1 MGYQFAALRGARCRA
16 SIRNVACMAF
26 VALGL
31 LVGPAAAVE
40 RVHYIAADEIVWD
53 FAPSYPTNPITGE
66 AFTKEESE
74 FLRQSKDRIGRKYVK
89 AIYRE
94 YTDASF
100 TALKAKGSAD
110 EHLGLLGPIIRAEVG
125 DTITVV
131 FRNNTKLPVG
141 IHPHGV
147 FYAKASEGAHYA
159 IGASPSDHGQ
169 GHGVMP
175 ETGAHVAPKSQYT
188 YHWEVPERAGP
199 GPSDPSSLVWL
210 YHAHDHEGVDIYAG
224 LVGAIVVT
232 RSGAAKPDGTP
243 KDVDREFV
251 TLFMIFDENMSPYLD
266 ANIQRFAGSPKAV
279 NKKDGEFKESNKKHT
294 INGFLYGNLDGLTMR
309 RGERV
314 RWYLIGLGNET
325 DIHTAHWH
333 GNTALRRGS
342 RTDTVELFPA
352 TTEVV
357 DMHPDNV
364 GAWLFH
370 CHVTDHMAGG
380 MMTRYLVTE

>member
-1 MGYQFAALRGARCRA
+1 VGYRFAASLGMTDRA
-16 SIRNVACMAF
+16 SSIRKTLCLAF
-26 VALGL
+26 AVLGP
-31 LVGPAAAVE
+31 LVGPAAAAE

-53 FAPSYPTNPITGE
+53 FAPSYPNNPITGE
-66 AFTKEESE
+66 AFGREELE
-74 FLRQSKDRIGRKYVK
+74 FLRQSKDRIGGKYLK
-89 AIYRE
+89 AVYRE
-94 YTDASF
+94 YADASF
-100 TALKAKGSAD
+100 TTLKAKGPAD
-110 EHLGLLGPIIRAEVG
+110 EHLGLLGPIIHAEVG

-131 FRNNTKLPVG
+131 FRNNTRLPVG

-147 FYAKASEGAHYA
+147 FYAKASEGALYA
-159 IGASPSDHGQ
+159 IDASPSDREKGPAT
-169 GHGVMP
+169 P
-175 ETGAHVAPKSQYT
+175 ETGAHVAPKGQYT

-199 GPSDPSSLVWL
+199 GPTDPSSLVWL

-224 LVGAIVVT
+224 LVGAIIIT

-243 KDVDREFV
+243 KDVDRELV

-279 NKKDGEFKESNKKHT
+279 NKKDGEFKESNKKHA
-294 INGFLYGNLDGLTMR
+294 INGFLYGNLNGLSMR
-309 RGERV
+309 RDERA

-357 DMHPDNV
+357 DMRPDNV
-364 GAWLFH
+364 GTWLFH

-380 MMTRYLVTE
+380 MMTRYRVTE

>member
-1 MGYQFAALRGARCRA
+1 MTPIRTIACLVLAALAFEPAEAGASARTY
-16 SIRNVACMAF
+16 F
-26 VALGL
+26 
-31 LVGPAAAVE
+31 
-40 RVHYIAADEIVWD
+40 IAADEVVWD
-53 FAPSYPTNPITGE
+53 FAPSHPNNPITGE
-66 AFTKEESE
+66 PFTKEESV
-74 FLRQSKDRIGRKYVK
+74 FLRQAKDRIGRNYLK
-89 AIYRE
+89 AVYRE
-94 YTDASF
+94 YSDASF
-100 TALKAKGSAD
+100 ATPKPRGPAEES
-110 EHLGLLGPIIRAEVG
+110 LGILGPIIHAEVG

-131 FRNNTKLPVG
+131 FRNNTRFPVG

-147 FYAKASEGAHYA
+147 FYAKASEGAHYMTDEA
-159 IGASPSDHGQ
+159 PV
-169 GHGVMP
+169 GHEHTHRVAP
-175 ETGAHVAPKSQYT
+175 ETGAHVTPKGQYT
-188 YHWEVPERAGP
+188 YHWDVPERAGP
-199 GPSDPSSLVWL
+199 GPSDPDSVVWL
-210 YHAHDHEGVDIYAG
+210 YHAHDHEGVDIYSG
-224 LVGAIVVT
+224 LVGAIIVS
-232 RSGAAKPDGTP
+232 RSGRAHADGTP

-251 TLFMIFDENMSPYLD
+251 TLFMIVDENMSPYLD
-266 ANIQRFAGSPKAV
+266 ANIQRFAGAPGTV
-279 NKKDGEFKESNKKHT
+279 NKEDSDFQESNKKHT
-294 INGFLYGNLDGLTMR
+294 INGLLYGNLDGLTMR

-357 DMHPDNV
+357 DMRPDNV